1 MKKSIILLLLCS
13 FSLVVG
19 AQKLRHH
26 EFSCAL
32 GFGPNIA
39 DKEVNQLNNR
49 YISKYDMSHGA
60 ECGDINIFGDSFVTF
75 NLEYNYRLNKQWAI
89 GIIMGWG
96 RSEESYSGY
105 DDLNKPESGTGDGYY
120 LYGLESSKT
129 FYLAPSLRYGWFQ
142 RRNIRFYSRIALGT
156 MRQHTTFDVSKTSF
170 STNSYDD
177 YYLIK
182 YKDDWNRVEAES
194 SEEIKWKFAYQLT
207 AFGFDF
213 GIEPIRLYSELGY
226 GCQGVFTIGAR
237 IGL

>member
-13 FSLVVG
+13 FTLFVG

-32 GFGPNIA
+32 GFGPNMA
-39 DKEVNQLNNR
+39 DKEVNQMHNR
-49 YISKYDMSHGA
+49 YIGKYGMLYGG
-60 ECGDINIFGDSFVTF
+60 ECGDIFGDSFVTF

-89 GIIMGWG
+89 GLIMGWG
-96 RSEESYSGY
+96 RSVESYSGY
-105 DDLNKPESGTGDGYY
+105 DDLNEPDNRNGNY
-120 LYGLESSKT
+120 LYSKESSKT

-142 RRNIRFYSRIALGT
+142 RGKIRLYSRIALGT
-156 MRQHTTFDVSKTSF
+156 MRQHTTFDFTKMSF
-170 STNSYDD
+170 SANNYDD
-177 YYLIK
+177 YFFIEYM
-182 YKDDWNRVEAES
+182 DDWNRVEEES
-194 SEEIKWKFAYQLT
+194 SDEIKWKFAYQLT

-213 GIEPIRLYSELGY
+213 GIEPIRIFSELGY